1 MEQYEELRG
10 ANEAL
15 TAELQELMTQ
25 LDPEQEVD
33 LDLKALVP
41 KVKELLHNYAEDKRT
56 LRQLMEERESER
68 DTLADERDQIYQEKE
83 SIMIEKSKLQDK
95 LQGSNVGQLEK
106 KVRILEEESSMIR
119 SEYQIQIRSFVDEI
133 DTLKSKLSR
142 KSHLSFNFLG
152 YEESQADIT
161 HEEQKTTSFNETLPD
176 HHEGNPLPNFADSS
190 HISGAA
196 DQSNIQQ
203 RSGLFNSLAYFFLTE
218 SQIHKGGGG
227 GAQTNQ

>member
-1 MEQYEELRG
+1 MEQYDELRG

-15 TAELQELMTQ
+15 TAELQELLIQ
-25 LDPEQEVD
+25 LDPEQEVEQ
-33 LDLKALVP
+33 DLKALVP
-41 KVKELLHNYAEDKRT
+41 KVKELLHNYAEDRRT

-68 DTLADERDQIYQEKE
+68 DTLAGERDQIYQEKE

-106 KVRILEEESSMIR
+106 KVRILEEESSIIR

-142 KSHLSFNFLG
+142 KSHIPFNFLG

-161 HEEQKTTSFNETLPD
+161 HEEQKTSFNETLPD
-176 HHEGNPLPNFADSS
+176 HHGGNPLPNFADSS

-196 DQSNIQQ
+196 D
-203 RSGLFNSLAYFFLTE
+203 
-218 SQIHKGGGG
+218 
-227 GAQTNQ
+227 